1 MRVLKLLC
9 VLSGLLAT
17 SSFSLQAAIIDSV
30 NPDGMPQQVGDNG
43 WNIENIGWLYTPTF
57 DYTLQGVNTLFGTDT
72 RQALPQIVT
81 LEIFDE
87 VGGNVLRSADFMALE
102 NTYSG
107 ALFADLTLVAGEDYF
122 IGFRNIMNLQA
133 NFNVDGIAPTELTAF
148 YNFAGAPDYG
158 SQVNSGPIAQA
169 LLQFEGQR
177 VPVPEPS
184 SLILLLAGILGFA
197 ASRRKLI

>member
-72 RQALPQIVT
+72 RQVHIPA
-81 LEIFDE
+81 
-87 VGGNVLRSADFMALE
+87 
-102 NTYSG
+102 
-107 ALFADLTLVAGEDYF
+107 
-122 IGFRNIMNLQA
+122 NIEHP
-133 NFNVDGIAPTELTAF
+133 FWF
-148 YNFAGAPDYG
+148 
-158 SQVNSGPIAQA
+158 
-169 LLQFEGQR
+169 
-177 VPVPEPS
+177 
-184 SLILLLAGILGFA
+184 
-197 ASRRKLI
+197 